1 MRDRVL
7 FLGLP
12 LGALCLMREL
22 EVVGACISRPEQPGM
37 FRLRRRLAGPIL
49 ERPNLEDEAVRA
61 QLRELRPDLIV
72 SWFWTKRI
80 PVEVIALAPFAF
92 NLHPSLL
99 PRLRGPDPYFWAI
112 ARGDEETGVSAHV
125 LTERYDEGPVIS
137 QRTLRIPEGV
147 DAWKLARALDRPS
160 LSLMMEVATRYARG
174 EALVAKAQDEAL
186 ATRADE
192 PTADDCELQW
202 SWPLQTILRRV
213 HAAAPWPGA
222 FTDFEG
228 TTVVITKARAMG
240 RVPGLAEGEGA
251 IGPDGVVIAASD
263 GAIVVLE
270 ARLEDDD
277 TILCGLEVAGLFGGL
292 PRL

>member
-7 FLGLP
+7 FFGLP

-22 EVVGACISRPEQPGM
+22 TVVGACISRPEQPGM
-37 FRLRRRLAGPIL
+37 FRLRRRLDGPIL
-49 ERPNLEDEAVRA
+49 ERPDLEDPQVQE
-61 QLRELRPDLIV
+61 QLQELKPDLIV

-80 PVEVIALAPFAF
+80 PLEVIALAPFAF

-112 ARGDEETGVSAHV
+112 ARGEEETGVSAHV
-125 LTERYDEGPVIS
+125 LTEAYDEGPILA
-137 QRTLRIPEGV
+137 QRRLPIPSNI
-147 DAWKLARALDRPS
+147 DAWKLARLLDRPS
-160 LSLMMEVATRYARG
+160 LELMMEVATRHARG
-174 EALVAKAQDEAL
+174 EELVQTPQDPAL

-192 PTADDCELQW
+192 STAEDCELRW
-202 SWPLQTILRRV
+202 TWPVTTIVRRV
-213 HAAAPWPGA
+213 RAAAPWPGA

-228 TTVVITKARAMG
+228 RTVVITKARAIAP
-240 RVPGLAEGEGA
+240 VPGLAEGEGA
-251 IGPDGVVIAASD
+251 IGEDGVVIAASD

-270 ARLEDDD
+270 ARLEEDDA
-277 TILCGLEVAGLFGGL
+277 ILRGLEVALLFGGL